1 MKKIYLL
8 ITAVV
13 LFCLC
18 CSCQNNK
25 NNKANVNE
33 AGDESSNNFSVINYE
48 PSGILPAG
56 MKYPSVFVQFS
67 KPVVALQKLGE
78 VMTSSPPYEYR
89 SSS

>member
-48 PSGILPAG
+48 PQEFYL
-56 MKYPSVFVQFS
+56 
-67 KPVVALQKLGE
+67 LE
-78 VMTSSPPYEYR
+78 
-89 SSS
+89 